1 LTERPTLP
9 GVQPTAGYGE
19 TVDSPRRK
27 LVNIINR
34 ALRVRVPS
42 GDPNLAVATGDK
54 RSAGEEWPHIS
65 SEDVYNI
72 QMALLRNHGYF
83 ARWTDVGPNQDPIIR
98 VIDKSDR
105 TAITVEVSADGLNW
119 VIGPDHEKPVF
130 VPLSTRCD
138 RVADAVVD
146 ELRKPP
152 KS

>member
-1 LTERPTLP
+1 VNEHPRLP
-9 GVQPTAGYGE
+9 GIQPTAGYGE

-34 ALRVRVPS
+34 ALRVRVTS
-42 GDPNLAVATGDK
+42 GEPNLAVATGDK
-54 RSAGEEWPHIS
+54 HSACDEWPHICS
-65 SEDVYNI
+65 QDVYDI

-83 ARWTDVGPNQDPIIR
+83 ARWVDVGPNKDPIIR

-105 TAITVEVSADGLNW
+105 IASTIEVSADGLNW
-119 VIGPDHEKPVF
+119 VIGADHEKPV
-130 VPLSTRCD
+130 VIPLSTRCD